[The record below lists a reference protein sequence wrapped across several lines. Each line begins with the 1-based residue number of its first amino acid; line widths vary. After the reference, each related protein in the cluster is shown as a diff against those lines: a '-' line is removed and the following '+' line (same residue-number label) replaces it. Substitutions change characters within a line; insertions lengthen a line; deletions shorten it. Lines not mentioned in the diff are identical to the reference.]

1 MNGKRRSRTTIT
13 NILAGALREKQFFD
27 KNIDGSGRSQ
37 TCEDDKEQKSLNQ
50 RNIDNMI
57 MR

>member
-1 MNGKRRSRTTIT
+1 MNGKRTISTIT
-13 NILAGALREKQFFD
+13 NILAGALKEKQFLI
-27 KNIDGSGRSQ
+27 KNVDGSGMSQ
-37 TCEDDKEQKSLNQ
+37 TREDDKEKEVLNQ